1 MPDLVPLPGSERTQL
16 AGVQSAGQLNESETI
31 TVTLVLRRRAQ
42 VPAALIIGPET
53 VTHEELDAQYGAETD
68 DITLVTS
75 TMTELGLTVTETH
88 QGSRRMMVSG
98 TIGALS
104 AAFGTTLTLVTSPQP
119 DGTGQATHR
128 YRSGSL
134 SVPAALA
141 GIVIAVLGL
150 DDRPVARPQFRRLT
164 AAAASRT
171 VTPETVTPETVT
183 PETVTPETVTPET
196 VTPETVTPE
205 TVTPETVTP
214 ETVTP
219 ETVTPETVTPE
230 TVTPETVTPETVTPE
245 TVTPETVTPETV
257 TPEAAPAAPAA
268 VPLTAPQV
276 ASLYNFPAG
285 TDGTGQTI
293 AIIELGGGY
302 TQSDLDTYFS
312 GLGLATPSVT
322 AVGVDGGSNSP
333 GQPAD
338 GEVELDIQ
346 VAGAVAPKAA
356 QLVYFAA
363 NTDQGFI
370 NAIAQ
375 AVHTTPPPIVVSIS
389 WGQSEDQWS
398 EQSRNSMDGV
408 FADAAALGVTVTVAA
423 GDNGSS
429 DDPNS
434 TSGVH
439 VDFPASSPHVLACGG
454 TQLIGNLS
462 TNTITSE
469 VVWNELANNEG
480 AGGGGV
486 SDVFPLPSWQA
497 NVGVPTIAGG
507 TSTGRGVPDVAGN
520 ADPVTGYLVVVDGKQ
535 QPIGG
540 TSAVAP
546 LWAGLIARLAQATGK
561 KFGLLQPLIYGG
573 VTAGAAAQ
581 GFNDITQGNNGAYS
595 AGPGWDATTGLG
607 SPNGQALLTHLSDP
621 PPQTATVT
629 TEKPRRKHWWSR

>member
-1 MPDLVPLPGSERTQL
+1 MPDLVALPGSERTQL
-16 AGVQSAGQLNESETI
+16 SGVQSAGQLNESETI

-42 VPAALIIGPET
+42 VPAALVIGPET

-68 DITLVTS
+68 DIALVTS
-75 TMTELGLTVTETH
+75 TMTELGLTVTDTH

-98 TIGALS
+98 TIAALS

-119 DGTGQATHR
+119 GGTGEATHR

-134 SVPAALA
+134 SVPAQLA
-141 GIVIAVLGL
+141 GIVTAVLGL

-205 TVTPETVTP
+205 TVTPE
-214 ETVTP
+214 
-219 ETVTPETVTPE
+219 
-230 TVTPETVTPETVTPE
+230 
-245 TVTPETVTPETV
+245 
-257 TPEAAPAAPAA
+257 AAPAAPTA

-302 TQSDLDTYFS
+302 TQSDLDMYFS

-333 GQPAD
+333 GQPSD

-398 EQSRNSMDGV
+398 EQSRNSMDSV

-621 PPQTATVT
+621 PATATAT
-629 TEKPRRKHWWSR
+629 STSTAEKPKHHWWQRHNH

>member
-1 MPDLVPLPGSERTQL
+1 MPDLVPLPGSARTQL
-16 AGVQSAGQLNESETI
+16 PDVQSAGQLNESETI

-42 VPAALIIGPET
+42 VPAALVIGPET

-68 DITLVTS
+68 DIALVTS
-75 TMTELGLTVTETH
+75 TMTELGLTVTDTH

-98 TIGALS
+98 TISALS
-104 AAFGTTLTLVTSPQP
+104 TAFGTTLTLVTSPQL

-134 SVPAALA
+134 SVPTDLA

-205 TVTPETVTP
+205 
-214 ETVTP
+214 
-219 ETVTPETVTPE
+219 
-230 TVTPETVTPETVTPE
+230 
-245 TVTPETVTPETV
+245 
-257 TPEAAPAAPAA
+257 AAPAAPPA
-268 VPLTAPQV
+268 VPLTALQV

-302 TQSDLDTYFS
+302 NQSDLDTYFS

-322 AVGVDGGSNSP
+322 AVPVDGGSNSP

-338 GEVELDIQ
+338 GEVELDIE
-346 VAGAVAPKAA
+346 VAGAVAPMAA
-356 QLVYFAA
+356 QLVYFAP

-398 EQSRNSMDGV
+398 QQSRTSMDGV

-439 VDFPASSPHVLACGG
+439 CDFPASSPHVLACGG
-454 TQLIGNLS
+454 TQLIGNLN
-462 TNTITSE
+462 TNTIASE

-486 SDVFPLPSWQA
+486 SDVFAVPPWQA
-497 NVGVPTIAGG
+497 NVGVPTIAGS

-520 ADPVTGYLVVVDGKQ
+520 ADPVTGYLVVVDGQQ

-573 VTAGAAAQ
+573 VTAGAAAA

-621 PPQTATVT
+621 PATATG
-629 TEKPRRKHWWSR
+629 EKPRKHWWSR

>member
-1 MPDLVPLPGSERTQL
+1 MPELVPLPGSERTQL
-16 AGVQSAGQLNESETI
+16 ANVQPAGTINENETI
-31 TVTLVLRRRAQ
+31 TVTLMLRRRAQ
-42 VPAALIIGPET
+42 IPSPLVIGPET
-53 VTHEELDAQYGAETD
+53 VTHEELDAQYGADSD
-68 DITLVTS
+68 DIATVTS
-75 TMTELGLTVTETH
+75 VVTGLGLTVTDTH

-104 AAFGTTLTLVTSPQP
+104 AAFGTTLTLVSSPHL
-119 DGTGQATHR
+119 DGGGDVTHR
-128 YRSGSL
+128 YRSGGL
-134 SVPAALA
+134 SVPAELA
-141 GIVIAVLGL
+141 GIVTAVLGL

-245 TVTPETVTPETV
+245 TVTPEKTVTPETV
-257 TPEAAPAAPAA
+257 TPEASPAAGTP
-268 VPLTAPQV
+268 VPLTAVQV

-302 TQSDLDTYFS
+302 TEEDLNTYFS
-312 GLGLATPSVT
+312 GLGLAVPSVT

-338 GEVELDIQ
+338 GEVELDIM

-356 QLVYFAA
+356 QMVYFAA

-375 AVHTTPPPIVVSIS
+375 AVHTSPPPIVVSIS

-398 EQSRNSMDGV
+398 AQSRTSMDTV
-408 FADAAALGVTVTVAA
+408 FADAAALGVTITVAA

-454 TQLIGNLS
+454 TQLVGDLN

-497 NVGVPTIAGG
+497 NVGVPTIAGSS
-507 TSTGRGVPDVAGN
+507 TTGRGVPDVAGN
-520 ADPVTGYLVVVDGKQ
+520 ADPVTGYLVVVDGKE

-546 LWAGLIARLAQATGK
+546 LWAGLIARLAQASGK
-561 KFGLLQPLIYGG
+561 RFGLFQPLIYSG
-573 VTAGAAAQ
+573 VAVGTAAA

-607 SPNGQALLTHLSDP
+607 SPNGQALLAHITDP
-621 PPQTATVT
+621 PAAAVT
-629 TEKPRRKHWWSR
+629 HRKHWWQRVF